1 MSISEKEIKHI
12 ANLARL
18 DLTENE
24 EKEFS
29 LQLGSILAYVEKL
42 NEVETK
48 NIEITAQVSGLT
60 NVLRDDK
67 VCKWDEN
74 EIEMALG
81 QGDLENRQVK
91 VKRIL

>member
-18 DLTENE
+18 DLTERE

>member
-18 DLTENE
+18 DLTEHE
-24 EKEFS
+24 EKEFG

-48 NIEITAQVSGLT
+48 NIPITAQVSRLT
-60 NVLRDDK
+60 NVSRSDEA
-67 VCKWDEN
+67 CKWDED
-74 EIEMALG
+74 EIDMALG

>member
-18 DLTENE
+18 DLTERE

-48 NIEITAQVSGLT
+48 NIKITAQVSGLT
-60 NVLRDDK
+60 NVSRDDK

-74 EIEMALG
+74 EIDMALG